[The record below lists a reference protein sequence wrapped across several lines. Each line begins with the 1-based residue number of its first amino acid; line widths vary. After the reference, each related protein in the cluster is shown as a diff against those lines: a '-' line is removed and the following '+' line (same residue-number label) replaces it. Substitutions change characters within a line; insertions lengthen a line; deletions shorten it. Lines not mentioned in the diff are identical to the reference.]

1 MCGVYSDYL
10 ETTGVLGILLTE
22 EDVRER
28 VNLRRQ
34 NLGDH
39 PAFGADIRSLSLP
52 GVYEKITHL
61 GNSLKKFVYLKS
73 LDLSRNALTTL
84 EGLKHLIYL
93 EKLNLYFNHISSL
106 SEVLRLHNL
115 TALQVV
121 DFRLNPVVKNESDY
135 RLFVVH
141 MLPNLRHLDDCPV
154 TECDRKASLLHFTSD
169 QAYTFKKS
177 AVLAKRIKPS
187 RFIHPRVEYINSMSK
202 RYLAVD
208 EDDETA
214 LRLLAKCE
222 WDLRK
227 HAETSVS
234 SKKDP
239 EVELHSLKSIYEMKE
254 NSKKWKSEFSLPQF
268 FLLQKKSLFQNTL
281 SEDRNTLKGTTTD
294 KELVFNIGWNTL
306 SEDRNTLKGTTTD
319 KGVNESL
326 LISRKMVGPVQ
337 KASRLKE
344 QRFNGK
350 DALPQG
356 TTHLMNTN
364 LYEATPMQC
373 LLDLV
378 DKYWNGSKSL
388 HCNETFLAQAEMV
401 LSAVQKSLPA
411 GQQKYSTENQE
422 LNKLLLEKE
431 ALQQCLSQQEKQ
443 YSIRIKNLKSEL
455 SKNKK
460 DMDVLKQYLN
470 KLLKEKEG
478 LKVHKF
484 KVEESIQISD
494 IADTSSLQIT
504 DFEDDHQLLI
514 DENASMKKN
523 LQNFNKMR
531 EMTEML
537 QESHRTLIS
546 TNEHLLKQLNEM
558 HLKHKAEVEQLHCNY
573 NQLKKTMDTLSPK
586 S

>member
-1 MCGVYSDYL
+1 MYGVHSNYFK
-10 ETTGVLGILLTE
+10 TTAALGILLTE

-34 NLGDH
+34 NL
-39 PAFGADIRSLSLP
+39 ADIRSLSLP

-84 EGLKHLIYL
+84 EGLKHLTYL

-141 MLPNLRHLDDCPV
+141 MLPNLKQLDDCPV
-154 TECDRKASLLHFTSD
+154 TESDRKASLLHFTSD
-169 QAYTFKKS
+169 HAYTFKKS

-202 RYLAVD
+202 KYLAVD

-227 HAETSVS
+227 HAEKSIS
-234 SKKDP
+234 SKKVP
-239 EVELHSLKSIYEMKE
+239 EVKIHNLKSIYEMKE

-268 FLLQKKSLFQNTL
+268 FLLQKKSLFQ
-281 SEDRNTLKGTTTD
+281 K
-294 KELVFNIGWNTL
+294 TL

-326 LISRKMVGPVQ
+326 LISQEIVGPVQ
-337 KASRLKE
+337 KASRFKE
-344 QRFNGK
+344 QRFNGRG
-350 DALPQG
+350 ALPQG

-373 LLDLV
+373 LLNLV

-388 HCNETFLAQAEMV
+388 HYNENFL
-401 LSAVQKSLPA
+401 VQKSLPA
-411 GQQKYSTENQE
+411 GQQKHSTENQE
-422 LNKLLLEKE
+422 VNKLLLEKE
-431 ALQQCLSQQEKQ
+431 ALQECLSQQEKQ
-443 YSIRIKNLKSEL
+443 HSIRIKNLKSEL
-455 SKNKK
+455 SKIKK

-470 KLLKEKEG
+470 KLLKEKEV

-484 KVEESIQISD
+484 EVEENIQILD
-494 IADTSSLQIT
+494 TADTASLQIT
-504 DFEDDHQLLI
+504 DFENHQQLLI
-514 DENASMKKN
+514 DENASMKKH

-531 EMTEML
+531 EMTVML

-586 S
+586 L

>member
-1 MCGVYSDYL
+1 MYVSNYL
-10 ETTGVLGILLTE
+10 KTTAALGMLLTE

-34 NLGDH
+34 NL
-39 PAFGADIRSLSLP
+39 ADIRSLSLP
-52 GVYEKITHL
+52 GIYEKITHL

-73 LDLSRNALTTL
+73 LDLSRNALITL
-84 EGLKHLIYL
+84 EGLKHLTYL

-141 MLPNLRHLDDCPV
+141 MLPNLKKLDDCPV
-154 TECDRKASLLHFTSD
+154 TESDRKASLLYFTSD

-177 AVLAKRIKPS
+177 AVLTKRIKPS

-202 RYLAVD
+202 KYLAVD

-227 HAETSVS
+227 HAEISLS

-239 EVELHSLKSIYEMKE
+239 EVELHNLKSIYEMKE
-254 NSKKWKSEFSLPQF
+254 NPKKWKSEFSLPQF
-268 FLLQKKSLFQNTL
+268 FLLQKKCSFQNTV
-281 SEDRNTLKGTTTD
+281 SEDRKRLKGTTTD
-294 KELVFNIGWNTL
+294 KE
-306 SEDRNTLKGTTTD
+306 
-319 KGVNESL
+319 VNESL
-326 LISRKMVGPVQ
+326 LISRKLVGPVQ
-337 KASRLKE
+337 KASKFKE
-344 QRFNGK
+344 QRFNGRG
-350 DALPQG
+350 ALPQG
-356 TTHLMNTN
+356 TIHMMNKN
-364 LYEATPMQC
+364 LCEATPMQR

-388 HCNETFLAQAEMV
+388 HYNEIFLDQAEMV

-411 GQQKYSTENQE
+411 GQQKHYSTENQE
-422 LNKLLLEKE
+422 VNKLLLEKE
-431 ALQQCLSQQEKQ
+431 ALQKCLAQQEKQ
-443 YSIRIKNLKSEL
+443 YSIRINNLKSEL

-460 DMDVLKQYLN
+460 DMDALKLYLN
-470 KLLKEKEG
+470 KLLKEKDG

-484 KVEESIQISD
+484 KVEESIQFSD
-494 IADTSSLQIT
+494 TADTTSLQIT
-504 DFEDDHQLLI
+504 DFEDHHQLLI
-514 DENASMKKN
+514 DENASMKKH

-537 QESHRTLIS
+537 QENHRILIS

-573 NQLKKTMDTLSPK
+573 DQLKKTMNNLSPK
-586 S
+586 SNNDN

>member
-1 MCGVYSDYL
+1 MYGVHSNYL
-10 ETTGVLGILLTE
+10 KTAAFGILLTE

-28 VNLRRQ
+28 INLRRQ
-34 NLGDH
+34 NLGDV
-39 PAFGADIRSLSLP
+39 RSLSLP
-52 GVYEKITHL
+52 GLYEKITHL

-84 EGLKHLIYL
+84 EGLKHLTYL

-141 MLPNLRHLDDCPV
+141 MLPNLKQLDDCPV
-154 TECDRKASLLHFTSD
+154 TESDRKASLLRFTFH
-169 QAYTFKKS
+169 AYTFKKPE
-177 AVLAKRIKPS
+177 VLGKQIKPS
-187 RFIHPRVEYINSMSK
+187 SFIHPRVEYINSMSK
-202 RYLAVD
+202 KYLAVD
-208 EDDETA
+208 EDDEKI
-214 LRLLAKCE
+214 LAKSE

-227 HAETSVS
+227 HAKICVS

-239 EVELHSLKSIYEMKE
+239 EVELHSFKSVYEMKE
-254 NSKKWKSEFSLPQF
+254 NSEKWKSEFSLPQF
-268 FLLQKKSLFQNTL
+268 FLLQKKCSFQNTL
-281 SEDRNTLKGTTTD
+281 SEDRNTLKEKTT
-294 KELVFNIGWNTL
+294 N
-306 SEDRNTLKGTTTD
+306 KGM
-319 KGVNESL
+319 NESL
-326 LISRKMVGPVQ
+326 LISQKMVQPVQ
-337 KASRLKE
+337 KACRYKE
-344 QRFNGK
+344 QRFNGRG
-350 DALPQG
+350 ALLQG
-356 TTHLMNTN
+356 TTYLMNKK
-364 LYEATPMQC
+364 LCEATPMQC

-388 HCNETFLAQAEMV
+388 HYNEIFLAQAEMV
-401 LSAVQKSLPA
+401 LSAVQKSLSSS
-411 GQQKYSTENQE
+411 QQKYCSTNNQE
-422 LNKLLLEKE
+422 VNKLLLEKE

-443 YSIRIKNLKSEL
+443 YSIKIKNLKSEL

-460 DMDVLKQYLN
+460 DLDALKQYLN
-470 KLLKEKEG
+470 KLLKEKED
-478 LKVHKF
+478 LKNHKF
-484 KVEESIQISD
+484 KVEESVQISD
-494 IADTSSLQIT
+494 SADTASLQIT
-504 DFEDDHQLLI
+504 DFEDHHQLLI
-514 DENASMKKN
+514 DENASMKKH

>member
-1 MCGVYSDYL
+1 MYGVHSNYFK
-10 ETTGVLGILLTE
+10 TTAALGILLTE

-34 NLGDH
+34 NL
-39 PAFGADIRSLSLP
+39 
-52 GVYEKITHL
+52 
-61 GNSLKKFVYLKS
+61 
-73 LDLSRNALTTL
+73 
-84 EGLKHLIYL
+84 
-93 EKLNLYFNHISSL
+93 
-106 SEVLRLHNL
+106 
-115 TALQVV
+115 
-121 DFRLNPVVKNESDY
+121 
-135 RLFVVH
+135 
-141 MLPNLRHLDDCPV
+141 DDCPV
-154 TECDRKASLLHFTSD
+154 TESDRKASLLHFTSD
-169 QAYTFKKS
+169 HAYTFKKS

-202 RYLAVD
+202 KYLAVD

-227 HAETSVS
+227 HAEKSIS
-234 SKKDP
+234 SKKVP
-239 EVELHSLKSIYEMKE
+239 EVKIHNLKSIYEMKE

-268 FLLQKKSLFQNTL
+268 FLLQKKSLFQ
-281 SEDRNTLKGTTTD
+281 K
-294 KELVFNIGWNTL
+294 TL

-326 LISRKMVGPVQ
+326 LISQEIVGPVQ
-337 KASRLKE
+337 KASRFKE
-344 QRFNGK
+344 QRFNGRG
-350 DALPQG
+350 ALPQG

-373 LLDLV
+373 LLNLV

-388 HCNETFLAQAEMV
+388 HYNENFLAEAEMI

-411 GQQKYSTENQE
+411 GQQKHSTENQE
-422 LNKLLLEKE
+422 VNKLLLEKE
-431 ALQQCLSQQEKQ
+431 ALQECLSQQEKQ
-443 YSIRIKNLKSEL
+443 HSIRIKNLKSEL
-455 SKNKK
+455 SKIKK

-470 KLLKEKEG
+470 KLLKEKEV

-484 KVEESIQISD
+484 EVEENIQILD
-494 IADTSSLQIT
+494 TADTASLQIT
-504 DFEDDHQLLI
+504 DFENHQQLLI
-514 DENASMKKN
+514 DENASMKKH

-531 EMTEML
+531 EMTVML

-586 S
+586 L

>member
-1 MCGVYSDYL
+1 MYGVHNYL
-10 ETTGVLGILLTE
+10 RTTDALGILLTE

-34 NLGDH
+34 NL
-39 PAFGADIRSLSLP
+39 ADIRVLSLP
-52 GVYEKITHL
+52 GMYERISHL

-84 EGLKHLIYL
+84 EGLKHLTYL

-141 MLPNLRHLDDCPV
+141 MLPNLKQLDDCPV
-154 TECDRKASLLHFTSD
+154 TESDRKASLLHFTSD
-169 QAYTFKKS
+169 YAYTFKKS

-202 RYLAVD
+202 KYLAVD
-208 EDDETA
+208 EDDEAA

-227 HAETSVS
+227 HAEISVS
-234 SKKDP
+234 SKKNP
-239 EVELHSLKSIYEMKE
+239 EVELHNLKSIYEMKD
-254 NSKKWKSEFSLPQF
+254 NPKKWKSEFSLPQF
-268 FLLQKKSLFQNTL
+268 VLLQKKCLFQNPM
-281 SEDRNTLKGTTTD
+281 
-294 KELVFNIGWNTL
+294 

-337 KASRLKE
+337 KASRFKE

-350 DALPQG
+350 GALPQG
-356 TTHLMNTN
+356 TTHLINKN
-364 LYEATPMQC
+364 VYDATPMQC

-388 HCNETFLAQAEMV
+388 HYNEIFLAQAEMV

-411 GQQKYSTENQE
+411 GQEKHSSTENE
-422 LNKLLLEKE
+422 EVNKLILEKE
-431 ALQQCLSQQEKQ
+431 ALQQCLSQQETQ

-455 SKNKK
+455 SKTKK
-460 DMDVLKQYLN
+460 DMGVLKQHLN

-478 LKVHKF
+478 LKADKF
-484 KVEESIQISD
+484 KMEESIHISD
-494 IADTSSLQIT
+494 TADTASLQIT
-504 DFEDDHQLLI
+504 DFEDQLLL
-514 DENASMKKN
+514 DENASMKKH

-531 EMTEML
+531 ELTEML

-546 TNEHLLKQLNEM
+546 TNEHLLKQLNELN
-558 HLKHKAEVEQLHCNY
+558 LKHKAEIEQLHCNY
-573 NQLKKTMDTLSPK
+573 NQLKKTMDTLSSK

>member
-1 MCGVYSDYL
+1 MYGVHSNYL
-10 ETTGVLGILLTE
+10 KTAAFGILLTE

-28 VNLRRQ
+28 INLRRQ
-34 NLGDH
+34 NLGDV
-39 PAFGADIRSLSLP
+39 RSLSLP
-52 GVYEKITHL
+52 GLYEKITHL

-84 EGLKHLIYL
+84 EGLKHLTYL

-141 MLPNLRHLDDCPV
+141 MLPNLKQLDDCPV
-154 TECDRKASLLHFTSD
+154 TESDRKASLLRFTFH
-169 QAYTFKKS
+169 AYTFKKPE
-177 AVLAKRIKPS
+177 VLGKQIKPS
-187 RFIHPRVEYINSMSK
+187 SFIHPRVEYINSMSK
-202 RYLAVD
+202 KYLAVD
-208 EDDETA
+208 EDDEKI
-214 LRLLAKCE
+214 LAKSE

-227 HAETSVS
+227 HAKICVS

-239 EVELHSLKSIYEMKE
+239 EVELHSFKSVYEMKE
-254 NSKKWKSEFSLPQF
+254 NSEKWKSEFSLPQF
-268 FLLQKKSLFQNTL
+268 FLLQKKCSFQNTL
-281 SEDRNTLKGTTTD
+281 SEDRNTLKEKTTN
-294 KELVFNIGWNTL
+294 K
-306 SEDRNTLKGTTTD
+306 
-319 KGVNESL
+319 
-326 LISRKMVGPVQ
+326 
-337 KASRLKE
+337 
-344 QRFNGK
+344 
-350 DALPQG
+350 
-356 TTHLMNTN
+356 
-364 LYEATPMQC
+364 
-373 LLDLV
+373 
-378 DKYWNGSKSL
+378 
-388 HCNETFLAQAEMV
+388 AQAEMV
-401 LSAVQKSLPA
+401 LSAVQKSLSSS
-411 GQQKYSTENQE
+411 QQKYCSTNNQE
-422 LNKLLLEKE
+422 VNKLLLEKE

-443 YSIRIKNLKSEL
+443 YSIKIKNLKSEL

-460 DMDVLKQYLN
+460 DLDALKQYLN
-470 KLLKEKEG
+470 KLLKEKED
-478 LKVHKF
+478 LKNHKF
-484 KVEESIQISD
+484 KVEESVQISD
-494 IADTSSLQIT
+494 SADTASLQIT
-504 DFEDDHQLLI
+504 DFEDHHQLLI
-514 DENASMKKN
+514 DENASMKKH